1 MKLIHKFTLLYL
13 LITLVVLIMGGVFS
27 YHVIKKEVDK
37 EQTRYLKRNID
48 FTMQE
53 LSRGIYPDSLFQN
66 KMEVQ
71 TLDMSIPEI
80 EFFVRDTLVWL
91 NYLKRFEPQVKV
103 SASRKIDDRHYYIS
117 TYGAIVDT
125 QDITDAVVK
134 SIGGIFLIMLIV
146 TALVSVLISRKILKP
161 FNRTLK
167 AMRSFRLREKKP
179 LSLMSTSTSEFKRL
193 NLLLENMTEKMQ
205 DDYAALKEFSENASH
220 ELQTPLSII
229 MGKLELLMDSDISD
243 EQARLIHSAQNAV
256 DKLSKMGQSLTLLT
270 KLGNR
275 EFESPGAIDF
285 STLLKECLFAFQEL
299 LEMKSLTL
307 EENIEDGVLISM
319 HPVLA
324 NILLN
329 NLMSNAIRHNNPK
342 GVIRVRLNQDHLE
355 IANTGGAL
363 SGPPEEMFERFR
375 KNEPNSQSIGLGLSI
390 VKQICSQNDLHI
402 CYEYRAGM
410 HVLQISFKMLS
421 NSA

>member
-13 LITLVVLIMGGVFS
+13 LITVVVLIIGGVFS

-37 EQTRYLKRNID
+37 EQTRYLKRNVD

-66 KMEVQ
+66 KMEIQ
-71 TLDMSIPEI
+71 TLDMSVPEI

-103 SASRKIDDRHYYIS
+103 SASRKIGDQHYYIS

-134 SIGGIFLIMLIV
+134 SISGIFLIMLFV

-161 FNRTLK
+161 FNRTLREMK
-167 AMRSFRLREKKP
+167 SFRLNEKRP
-179 LSLMSTSTSEFKRL
+179 LALMNTSTSEFKRL
-193 NLLLENMTEKMQ
+193 NLLLEKMTDKMQ

-229 MGKLELLMDSDISD
+229 MGKLELMMESDISD
-243 EQARLIHSAQNAV
+243 EQAKLIHSAQNAV
-256 DKLSKMGQSLTLLT
+256 DKLSKMGQSLSLLT

-275 EFESPGAIDF
+275 EFDSPGPINLSA
-285 STLLKECLFAFQEL
+285 LVKECLFAFQEL

-307 EENIEDGVLISM
+307 EDEIEDDVMISL

-329 NLMSNAIRHNNPK
+329 NLMSNAIRHNMMGGLIK
-342 GVIRVRLNQDHLE
+342 VTLNQDRLE
-355 IANTGGAL
+355 IANTGEPLTYPA
-363 SGPPEEMFERFR
+363 EEMFERFR
-375 KNEPNSQSIGLGLSI
+375 KNDPNSQSIGLGLAI
-390 VKQICSQNDLHI
+390 VKQICNQNDLQI
-402 CYEYRAGM
+402 CYEYRGVV

>member
-13 LITLVVLIMGGVFS
+13 LITLVVLIIGGVFS

-37 EQTRYLKRNID
+37 EQTRYLKRNVD

-71 TLDMSIPEI
+71 TLAMSVPEI
-80 EFFVRDTLVWL
+80 DFFVRDTLVWR

-103 SASRKIDDRHYYIS
+103 SASKKIGDQHYYIS

-125 QDITDAVVK
+125 QDITDAVVT
-134 SIGGIFLIMLIV
+134 SIGGIFLIMLFV
-146 TALVSVLISRKILKP
+146 MALLSVLISKKILKP
-161 FNRTLK
+161 FNQTLK
-167 AMRSFRLREKKP
+167 AIRLFRLNERRS
-179 LSLMSTSTSEFKRL
+179 LSLMATSTTEFRRL
-193 NLLLENMTEKMQ
+193 NLLLEKMTDKMQ

-229 MGKLELLMDSDISD
+229 MGKMELLMDSDISD

-275 EFESPGAIDF
+275 EFESPGTINL
-285 STLLKECLFAFQEL
+285 SKLVKECLFAFQEL
-299 LEMKSLTL
+299 LEIKSLTL
-307 EENIEDGVLISM
+307 EEEIENDVMVNM

-329 NLMSNAIRHNNPK
+329 NLLSNAIRHNTS
-342 GVIRVRLNQDHLE
+342 GGLIRVVLNNNKLE
-355 IANTGGAL
+355 ISNTGAQL
-363 SGPPEEMFERFR
+363 SYPPEEMFERFR
-375 KNEPNSQSIGLGLSI
+375 KDDPNSQSIGLGLSI
-390 VKQICSQNDLHI
+390 VKQICSQNDLGI

-410 HVLQISFKMLS
+410 HVLQVSFKMLS

>member
-1 MKLIHKFTLLYL
+1 MKLIQKFTLLYL
-13 LITLVVLIMGGVFS
+13 LITVVVLIIGGVFS

-71 TLDMSIPEI
+71 RLDMSVPEI

-103 SASRKIDDRHYYIS
+103 SASRKINNNHYYIS

-134 SIGGIFLIMLIV
+134 SISGIFLIMLFV

-161 FNRTLK
+161 FNQTLREMK
-167 AMRSFRLREKKP
+167 LFRLNEKKP
-179 LSLMSTSTSEFKRL
+179 LALIGTSTSEFRRL
-193 NLLLENMTEKMQ
+193 NLLLEKMTDKMR

-243 EQARLIHSAQNAV
+243 EQARLIHSAQNSV
-256 DKLSKMGQSLTLLT
+256 DKLSKMGQSLSLLT

-275 EFESPGAIDF
+275 EFESPGPINLSA
-285 STLLKECLFAFQEL
+285 LVKECLFAFQEL
-299 LEMKSLTL
+299 MEMKSLTL
-307 EENIEDGVLISM
+307 EDEIEDDVMVSL

-329 NLMSNAIRHNNPK
+329 NLMSNAIRHN
-342 GVIRVRLNQDHLE
+342 VLNGLIKVSLNHNRLE
-355 IANTGGAL
+355 IANTGEELTA
-363 SGPPEEMFERFR
+363 PAEEMFERFR
-375 KNEPNSQSIGLGLSI
+375 KNDPNSQSIGLGLAI
-390 VKQICSQNDLHI
+390 VKQICNQNDLQI
-402 CYEYRAGM
+402 CYEYRGVM